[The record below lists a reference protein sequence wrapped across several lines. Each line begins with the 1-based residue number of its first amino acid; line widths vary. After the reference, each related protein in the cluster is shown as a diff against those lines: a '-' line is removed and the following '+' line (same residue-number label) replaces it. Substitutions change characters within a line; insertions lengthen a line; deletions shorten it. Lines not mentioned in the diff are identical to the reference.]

1 MLAIAQQKP
10 DKYKHCEQHFNNILK
25 RETYM
30 PKALCIGELLIDF
43 VSTTPDVTLAEA
55 PGFVKAPGGAP
66 ANVAVGL
73 AKLGIDAG
81 FIGKIGTDPFGV
93 FLTETLQQNNVDT
106 TYLIAGETSRT
117 TLAFVATRSDG
128 MKDITFY
135 RHPGADIQ
143 LSPDEIHTD
152 YIRSAELFHYGSVSL
167 SHSPTREATLKAIN
181 CAKDAGAF
189 ISYDPNLRLM
199 LWDNPDEAKHW
210 IWEVMP
216 FADVVKISD
225 EEWEFITGDVD
236 LKQGIE
242 RILSLDVKLLV
253 VTLGER
259 GCYYTNGVTHGSID
273 GIDVKVIDTL
283 GAGDAFVAAMLSK
296 LMHHH
301 DLSDMK
307 KDQLNDIM
315 RYANAAG
322 ALATQKVGVIPSLP
336 THAEIEHFLSAVSP
350 TAAEVS

>member
-1 MLAIAQQKP
+1 
-10 DKYKHCEQHFNNILK
+10 
-25 RETYM
+25 M

-81 FIGKIGTDPFGV
+81 FIGKVGTEPFGD
-93 FLTETLQQNNVDT
+93 FLRETLQENDVDT
-106 TYLIAGETSRT
+106 TYLIAGEGART

-135 RHPGADIQ
+135 RHPGADI
-143 LSPDEIHTD
+143 LLTPDEVDAD
-152 YIRSAELFHYGSVSL
+152 YIRAAELFHYGSVSL
-167 SHSPTREATLKAIN
+167 SHSPTREATVKAIQ
-181 CAKDAGAF
+181 CAKAAGAF

-199 LWDNPDEAKHW
+199 LWDNADDAKHW

-216 FADVVKISD
+216 YADVVKISE
-225 EEWEFITGDVD
+225 EEWEFITSDSALAPGV
-236 LKQGIE
+236 E
-242 RILSLDVKLLV
+242 RILELGITLLV

-259 GCYYTNGVTHGSID
+259 GCYYTNGTAEGHVAGFRV
-273 GIDVKVIDTL
+273 DVVDTL
-283 GAGDAFVAAMLSK
+283 GAGDAFVAAMLS
-296 LMHHH
+296 
-301 DLSDMK
+301 
-307 KDQLNDIM
+307 QLIRHESLQTLDTEELDEIM

-336 THAEIEHFLSAVSP
+336 TPAEIEQFL
-350 TAAEVS
+350 

>member
-1 MLAIAQQKP
+1 
-10 DKYKHCEQHFNNILK
+10 
-25 RETYM
+25 M

-73 AKLGIDAG
+73 AKLGVDTG
-81 FIGKIGTDPFGV
+81 FIGKVGTDPFGD
-93 FLTETLQQNNVDT
+93 FLSETLQQNSVDT
-106 TYLIAGETSRT
+106 SYLISGESSRT

-143 LSPDEIHTD
+143 LSPDEVDTD
-152 YIRSAELFHYGSVSL
+152 YIQSAELFHYGSVSL
-167 SHSPTREATLKAIN
+167 SHSPTREATLKAIQ
-181 CAKDAGAF
+181 CAKNSGAF

-199 LWDNPDEAKHW
+199 LWDSADDAKYW
-210 IWEVMP
+210 IWEVMHY
-216 FADVVKISD
+216 ADVVKISE
-225 EEWEFITGDVD
+225 EEWQFVTGDVE
-236 LKQGIE
+236 LASGIK
-242 RILSLDVKLLV
+242 RILGLGVKLIV

-259 GCYYTNGVTHGSID
+259 GCYYTNGVIEGSID
-273 GIDVKVIDTL
+273 GNDVKVVDTL
-283 GAGDAFVAAMLSK
+283 GAGDAFVAAMLTQ
-296 LMHHH
+296 LIRH
-301 DLSDMK
+301 DELSAIN
-307 KDQLNDIM
+307 KDQLDDIM

-336 THAEIEHFLSAVSP
+336 THSEIEQFLS
-350 TAAEVS
+350 

>member
-1 MLAIAQQKP
+1 
-10 DKYKHCEQHFNNILK
+10 
-25 RETYM
+25 M

-81 FIGKIGTDPFGV
+81 FIGKVGADAFGD
-93 FLTETLQQNNVDT
+93 FLRETLRQNNVDT
-106 TYLIAGETSRT
+106 AYLIAGDTSRT

-143 LSPDEIHTD
+143 LSPDEIDTD
-152 YIRSAELFHYGSVSL
+152 YIQSAELFHYGSVSL
-167 SHSPTREATLKAIN
+167 SHSPTREATLAAIQAAKAG
-181 CAKDAGAF
+181 GARL
-189 ISYDPNLRLM
+189 SYDPNLRLM
-199 LWDNPDEAKHW
+199 LWDNASDAKRW

-216 FADVVKISD
+216 DADVVKISE
-225 EEWEFITGDVD
+225 EEWEFVTGDADFAYGIKQILD
-236 LKQGIE
+236 LG
-242 RILSLDVKLLV
+242 VKLLV
-253 VTLGER
+253 ITLGER
-259 GCYYTNGVTHGSID
+259 GCYYTNGNAEGFVD
-273 GIDVKVIDTL
+273 GFVVNVVDTL
-283 GAGDAFVAAMLSK
+283 GAGDAFVAAMLTQ
-296 LMHHH
+296 LMPHA
-301 DLSDMK
+301 DLTSLEKFRLDA
-307 KDQLNDIM
+307 IM

-336 THAEIEHFLSAVSP
+336 TPTEIENFL
-350 TAAEVS
+350 

>member
-1 MLAIAQQKP
+1 
-10 DKYKHCEQHFNNILK
+10 
-25 RETYM
+25 M

-73 AKLGIDAG
+73 AKLGVDAG
-81 FIGKIGTDPFGV
+81 FIGKVGADPFGD

-143 LSPDEIHTD
+143 LSPNEIDVD
-152 YIRSAELFHYGSVSL
+152 YIHSAELFHYGSVSL
-167 SHSPTREATLKAIN
+167 SHSPTREATLKAIQY
-181 CAKDAGAF
+181 AKSAGAF
-189 ISYDPNLRLM
+189 ISYDPNLRLV
-199 LWDNPDEAKHW
+199 LWDSVDDAKHW
-210 IWEVMP
+210 IWEVIP
-216 FADVVKISD
+216 HADVVKISE
-225 EEWEFITGDVD
+225 EEWEFVTGDIE
-236 LKQGIE
+236 LKQGVE
-242 RILSLDVKLLV
+242 RILGLGVKLLV

-259 GCYYTNGVTHGSID
+259 GCYYTNGNVEGSVD
-273 GIDVKVIDTL
+273 GFAVEVVDTL
-283 GAGDAFVAAMLSK
+283 GAGDAFVAAMLTQLMTHADIESLEKDK
-296 LMHHH
+296 L
-301 DLSDMK
+301 DA
-307 KDQLNDIM
+307 IM

-322 ALATQKVGVIPSLP
+322 ALATQKVGVIPALP
-336 THAEIEHFLSAVSP
+336 THSEIERFLL
-350 TAAEVS
+350 

>member
-1 MLAIAQQKP
+1 
-10 DKYKHCEQHFNNILK
+10 
-25 RETYM
+25 M

-73 AKLGIDAG
+73 AKLGVDAG
-81 FIGKIGTDPFGV
+81 FIGKVGADPFGD

-143 LSPDEIHTD
+143 LSPNEIDVD
-152 YIRSAELFHYGSVSL
+152 YIHSAELFHYGSVSL
-167 SHSPTREATLKAIN
+167 SHSPTREATLKAIQ
-181 CAKDAGAF
+181 CAKSAGAF
-189 ISYDPNLRLM
+189 ISYDPNLRLV
-199 LWDNPDEAKHW
+199 LWDSVDDAKHW
-210 IWEVMP
+210 IWEVIP
-216 FADVVKISD
+216 HADVVKISE
-225 EEWEFITGDVD
+225 EEWEFVTGDIE
-236 LKQGIE
+236 LKQGVE
-242 RILSLDVKLLV
+242 RILGLGVKLLV

-259 GCYYTNGVTHGSID
+259 GCYYTNGNVEGSVD
-273 GIDVKVIDTL
+273 GFAVEVVDTL
-283 GAGDAFVAAMLSK
+283 GAGDAFVAAMLTQLMTHADIESLEKDK
-296 LMHHH
+296 L
-301 DLSDMK
+301 DA
-307 KDQLNDIM
+307 IM

-322 ALATQKVGVIPSLP
+322 ALATQKVGVIPALP
-336 THAEIEHFLSAVSP
+336 THSEIER
-350 TAAEVS
+350 

>member
-1 MLAIAQQKP
+1 
-10 DKYKHCEQHFNNILK
+10 
-25 RETYM
+25 M

-81 FIGKIGTDPFGV
+81 FIGKVGADAFGD
-93 FLTETLQQNNVDT
+93 FLSETLQQNSVDT
-106 TYLIAGETSRT
+106 SYLIAGETSRT

-143 LSPDEIHTD
+143 LSPDEIGTD
-152 YIRSAELFHYGSVSL
+152 YIQSAELFHYGSVSL
-167 SHSPTREATLKAIN
+167 SHSPSREATLHAIQSAKAG
-181 CAKDAGAF
+181 GAML
-189 ISYDPNLRLM
+189 SYDPNLRLP
-199 LWDNPDEAKHW
+199 LWENANDAKHW

-216 FADVVKISD
+216 YADVVKISE
-225 EEWEFITGDVD
+225 EEWEFVTGDAE
-236 LKQGIE
+236 LTSGIE
-242 RILSLDVKLLV
+242 RILGLGVRLLI

-259 GCYYTNGVTHGSID
+259 GCYYINGTAD
-273 GIDVKVIDTL
+273 GYVNGFAVDVVDTL
-283 GAGDAFVAAMLSK
+283 GAGDAFVAAMLMQ
-296 LMHHH
+296 LMKHEDIGSLDAS
-301 DLSDMK
+301 DLDA
-307 KDQLNDIM
+307 IM

-322 ALATQKVGVIPSLP
+322 ALATQKVGVIPALP
-336 THAEIEHFLSAVSP
+336 TLSEIDQFL
-350 TAAEVS
+350 